1 MREQLNEALS
11 DRDKF
16 RTFYNG
22 LSTKIKNK
30 SKSRFLSQSIAPAS
44 LKMRSRKPLPF
55 AAPISTTR
63 TAPQTANVPC
73 LHSYRESSR
82 EESYETRFDDIFEH
96 TLDNMNTEQSQHL
109 NPYVMESNIDQDM
122 HYVSRNAPVTIQTG
136 SSFVSSQVPK
146 PPRIMLKTESLPIT
160 KLAN

>member
-1 MREQLNEALS
+1 MRDQLNEALS
-11 DRDKF
+11 DREKF

-22 LSTKIKNK
+22 LSTKTK
-30 SKSRFLSQSIAPAS
+30 SKKKSRFLSQSIAPAS

-55 AAPISTTR
+55 ATPISTTR
-63 TAPQTANVPC
+63 TAPKTTNV

-82 EESYETRFDDIFEH
+82 EESFETRFDDIFEH

-109 NPYVMESNIDQDM
+109 NPYVLESNIDQDVN
-122 HYVSRNAPVTIQTG
+122 YVSRNEPVTIHTG

-146 PPRIMLKTESLPIT
+146 PPRIIMKTESLPIT
-160 KLAN
+160 ELAK